1 MDRKEQNELDIL
13 DIKKLTKFQ
22 KRQVVS
28 LVEKFNEDNKET
40 TAESFHVCPP
50 SAARTIPRSPR
61 LKGRRAESRYI
72 CATNVEEDS

>member
-22 KRQVVS
+22 KKQVVS
-28 LVEKFNEDNKET
+28 LVEKINEDNKET
-40 TAESFHVCPP
+40 TTDSFHVCP

-61 LKGRRAESRYI
+61 LEGRRVESR
-72 CATNVEEDS
+72 CTFAMKVEEGS

>member
-13 DIKKLTKFQ
+13 DIKNLTKFQ

-40 TAESFHVCPP
+40 TADSFHVCP
-50 SAARTIPRSPR
+50 
-61 LKGRRAESRYI
+61 K
-72 CATNVEEDS
+72 CV